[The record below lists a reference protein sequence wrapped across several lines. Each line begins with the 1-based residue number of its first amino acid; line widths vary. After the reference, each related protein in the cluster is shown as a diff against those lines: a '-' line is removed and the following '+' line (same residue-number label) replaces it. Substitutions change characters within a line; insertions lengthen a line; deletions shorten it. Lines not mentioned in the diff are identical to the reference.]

1 MRRVSGVSCTAAS
14 SGHMVAPSCHH
25 STALSQAC
33 FRIHKCHLHQQYFI
47 KQILYLLLSPSP
59 DGRRS
64 HGAGPQL
71 GASHRPASPPP
82 AAVRGLGHRAWWDQA
97 RICRHM
103 NTTSGMPHQYR
114 LLCVKCGASHTVAG
128 QTCIWASCGDIGCWH
143 HNLLV
148 TAGAL
153 LWLWVGC
160 CEWDKYSDTDQRSAP
175 TLHLVHTSFLLC
187 S

>member
-1 MRRVSGVSCTAAS
+1 MSFTSTIFPKADIIFTPVPPRVRMDR
-14 SGHMVAPSCHH
+14 GHMVQ
-25 STALSQAC
+25 ALSWE
-33 FRIHKCHLHQQYFI
+33 HLTVQPRH
-47 KQILYLLLSPSP
+47 
-59 DGRRS
+59 
-64 HGAGPQL
+64 
-71 GASHRPASPPP
+71 
-82 AAVRGLGHRAWWDQA
+82 HRAWCDQA
-97 RICRHM
+97 HICRHM
-103 NTTSGMPHQYR
+103 NTASGMSHQYG